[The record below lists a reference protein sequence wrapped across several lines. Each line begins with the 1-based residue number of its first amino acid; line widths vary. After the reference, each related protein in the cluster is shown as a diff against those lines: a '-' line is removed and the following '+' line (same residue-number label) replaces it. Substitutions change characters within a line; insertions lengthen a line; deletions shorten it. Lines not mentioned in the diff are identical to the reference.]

1 MERFYIQSLA
11 STNGLPTFEDS
22 SACLLCYDRR
32 FEVWCF
38 TKEEFISQ
46 GIPSLLRSFL
56 LRREGSSVYM
66 HVGEGG
72 LAFVPN
78 LLPGKPT
85 LNSALSTHDSRGLEI
100 PMSHLLAL
108 GAEFSAQGH
117 CGGRRLCCQGCIW
130 SLTSRGAY

>member
-1 MERFYIQSLA
+1 MERFCMQSVA

-22 SACLLCYDRR
+22 SACLLCCDRTL
-32 FEVWCF
+32 EVWCF

-46 GIPSLLRSFL
+46 GIPSLPRSSL
-56 LRREGSSVYM
+56 HRREGSSVHM
-66 HVGEGG
+66 HGSEGG

-117 CGGRRLCCQGCIW
+117 CGGLRLCCQGCIW
-130 SLTSRGAY
+130 SLTSRGAH